1 MSRVLIC
8 IPTKP
13 TLCPA
18 LKLKAHEL
26 SARLPDA
33 NPDHDITI
41 MHDYR
46 KIESL
51 PTDYTPW
58 SKVTRARQLL
68 LDTIDCFKFD
78 YLLWIDADVVE
89 YPADMPSRLIKA
101 NPKGIAAPMVFIEG
115 QPTRLYD
122 WAGFVQSGRDHIEPT
137 NRWNIIGRN
146 LQHEPP
152 HWDKEPEGRIVPMD
166 VVGTVVLVHS
176 DIVIGHQFH
185 DAPAMTD
192 WLTLCQKARKI
203 YGSSGVVVDRDCVA
217 MHADLGSGKYEGEVW
232 H

>member
-1 MSRVLIC
+1 MRILVC

-13 TLCPA
+13 TLCPI
-18 LKLKAHEL
+18 LKAKAHEL
-26 SARLPDA
+26 SSRLPDA

-68 LDTIDCFKFD
+68 LDSIDCFKFD
-78 YLLWIDADVVE
+78 YLLWPDADLVD
-89 YPADMPSRLIKA
+89 YPTDLPSRLIKA

-115 QPTRLYD
+115 HPERFYD
-122 WAGFVQSGRDHIEPT
+122 WAAFVMEGKDHIEPGT
-137 NRWNIIGRN
+137 NRNFIGRN

-152 HWDKEPEGRIVPMD
+152 HWPKEPESRIVPMD
-166 VVGTVVLVHS
+166 CAGTCVLVHS
-176 DIVIGHQFH
+176 DIIIGHQFV
-185 DAPAMTD
+185 DSPSGTD

-203 YGSSGVVVDRDCVA
+203 YGSSGVVVDRDTVVY
-217 MHADLGSGKYEGEVW
+217 HADLGSGKYLGEDW